1 MLRNSDFHEGNVA
14 PPAPQVWPGLLCG
27 LLILIAGCSNTS
39 SPGLTFL
46 SVTATPATVS
56 VGGAVILHA
65 IVHLSNGSTQDVT
78 SNTQWTLSNP
88 SLATMGNGVLISKAT
103 GTLTVQGTYVESA
116 GPSASTAGSTSQNLS
131 SSTQI
136 TMTAASTSTNTPS
149 ITWNTPAAI
158 QYGTALGNAQLNAT
172 ANTPGSFAYAPAA
185 GTMLQAGPQTLTA
198 IFIPANNTN
207 SSAAMATVQLTVTQ
221 ASPVITWAPPSAVA
235 QGTALSTAQL
245 DATANVPGTFSYNP
259 AAGAVLQAG
268 TQQLTATFTPSDA
281 TDYALAAAHNS
292 LTVTGSSGATLTAIQ
307 ITASSNS
314 VAAGSTLQL
323 TATGTYSDNS
333 TQNLTNI
340 ASWQSSNTSLAT
352 VSGGGTVTG
361 VGGGTAQITA
371 SSAGVSSAPYAVN
384 VSTAPTGTVVNVNPG
399 MSQSTLQSTISGAP
413 SGATVIFAAGTYSI
427 SSTLHIPCSS
437 NLTLTGPT
445 ASPAT
450 AILAATFT
458 GSDIFYLT
466 GCSGITIE
474 YLHFENTG
482 GIYVWVP
489 ASGSSGITITHNQF
503 SGLPGNDEE
512 SGAAT
517 FFDSGEPAT
526 GGTLSNTSITWNN
539 FGSATDC
546 EGVMVEQTDQ
556 DGYCAGALFNASL
569 NNITVSNNTF
579 LHLEE
584 GFHVLCVNGTD
595 CDGPPSGNTWSNFTA
610 ENNDFSGIHRIGMEM
625 QPQPSSNIL
634 IEYNDMHDLTNP
646 YTLSMGISSACC
658 NTGATAPGTIDS
670 NNVLIANTPAPNTP
684 PQYIAYAIEFW
695 GKSALAQNNL
705 IQGYWANGIAFGYA
719 PNAIITN
726 NNICG
731 PNMSGGG
738 GAYIKNEEGQAT
750 PTITPNTT
758 GATCSA
764 VTSTAPTISP
774 PSGAIFGATTITLND
789 AGTNHSVY
797 YTVDG
802 STPTTA
808 STLYTGPF
816 PVAPGT
822 TVQAIGMWGQGANA
836 KSYPAGYG
844 YVPSGVVSATYVAS
858 AVAKPVAGTR
868 ITRGA
873 AALAAAVPTTTNSAP
888 GSAAVPAELDSV
900 TIVPSQA
907 ALTIGG
913 TAQLK
918 AIASFD
924 DGSTRDVTA
933 DFGWKSS
940 DTRTVGATSSGML
953 AGLAS
958 GQAIIS
964 GSYQGRQATIPASSA
979 IGEVQWSGPV
989 VITEAGTYSGNWQS
1003 TDSKTPAVTVATTAP
1018 VIIENSH
1025 IRSVADLIKAGVAGS
1040 DLTVRNSIGV
1050 AVNPAAKG
1058 LPNGIFLEVS
1068 SPARLDVE
1076 NNYIENTRSGVLVH
1090 GYSGARDGNQTI
1102 VIRSNRARN
1111 FNGLLSDGNGGYLPG
1126 NGSTRG
1132 LSHFLEFDNVQSVPG
1147 IDVGWNEVI
1156 NYPGHSLV
1164 ADIIDIYRSGGTPNR
1179 PLEIHDTYIQGAYPY
1194 QAAEGAYDGGG
1205 IKTDGSSDDTA
1216 QSASAFNSIHDNQVV
1231 GTVNYGIAFGAGH
1244 DNIAMNNRVISSG
1257 LLADGTKIAAQHIGM
1272 VSDDIRGTNQPNGSM
1287 YNNTMRD
1294 NLIGWTCWRSS
1305 CSQEGYRK
1313 DQYFP
1318 ASPSDYTNNSVLPA
1332 TPITIDT
1339 EENEYQ
1345 VWLNKMVSAGITVG
1359 PTF

>member
-1 MLRNSDFHEGNVA
+1 
-14 PPAPQVWPGLLCG
+14 
-27 LLILIAGCSNTS
+27 
-39 SPGLTFL
+39 
-46 SVTATPATVS
+46 
-56 VGGAVILHA
+56 VGDAVILHA
-65 IVHLSNGSTQDVT
+65 IVHLSNGATQDVT
-78 SNTQWTLSNP
+78 SSTQWTLSDP
-88 SLATMGNGVLISKAT
+88 SLATMGDGVLISKAP
-103 GTLTVQGTYVESA
+103 GTLTVQGTYVETASA
-116 GPSASTAGSTSQNLS
+116 GSSASTAGSTSQNLS
-131 SSTQI
+131 SSAQI
-136 TMTAASTSTNTPS
+136 TMTTASTSSNTPS

-158 QYGTALGNAQLNAT
+158 PYGTALSSAQLNAT
-172 ANTPGSFAYAPAA
+172 ANTPGSFVYSPAA
-185 GTMLQAGPQTLTA
+185 GTVLQAGPQTLTA

-207 SSAAMATVQLTVTQ
+207 SSAAMATAQLSVMQ
-221 ASPVITWAPPSAVA
+221 AIPVITWSPPSAIP
-235 QGTALSTAQL
+235 QGTALSAAQL
-245 DATANVPGTFSYNP
+245 NATANVPGTFSYNP
-259 AAGAVLQAG
+259 AAGTILQTG
-268 TQQLTATFTPSDA
+268 TQQLTTTFTPSDA
-281 TDYALAAAHNS
+281 TDYSSATVHNS

-307 ITASSNS
+307 ITASSSS

-333 TQNLTNI
+333 TQNLTNT

-352 VSGGGTVTG
+352 VSTGGIVTG
-361 VGGGTAQITA
+361 IGGGTAQITA
-371 SSAGVSSAPYAVN
+371 SSAGVSSAPFAIN
-384 VSTAPTGTVVNVNPG
+384 VTTAPTGTVVNVNAG
-399 MSQSTLQSTISGAP
+399 MSQNTLQSTISGAP
-413 SGATVIFAAGTYSI
+413 NGATVLFAAGTYNI

-458 GSDIFYLT
+458 GGDILYLT

-489 ASGSSGITITHNQF
+489 AGGSSGITITHNQF

-512 SGAAT
+512 TGAAT

-546 EGVMVEQTDQ
+546 DGVMVEQTDQ

-584 GFHVLCVNGTD
+584 GFHVFCVNGTD
-595 CDGPPSGNTWSNFTA
+595 CDGPPLGNTWSNFTA

-684 PQYIAYAIEFW
+684 PQYIAYAMEFW
-695 GKSALAQNNL
+695 GKSALAQDNL

-758 GATCSA
+758 SATCSA
-764 VTSTAPTISP
+764 ITSTAPTISP
-774 PSGAIFGATTITLND
+774 ASGAISSATTITLSD
-789 AGTNHSVY
+789 MGTNHSVY
-797 YTVDG
+797 YTTDG

-816 PVAPGT
+816 QVAPGT
-822 TVQAIGMWGQGANA
+822 TVQAIGMWGRGANA
-836 KSYPAGYG
+836 TSYPAGYG
-844 YVPSGVVSATYVAS
+844 YVPSAVVSATYVAS
-858 AVAKPVAGTR
+858 AVAKPVTGTGIAR
-868 ITRGA
+868 DASGALGLAATAINTPGGSGA
-873 AALAAAVPTTTNSAP
+873 A
-888 GSAAVPAELDSV
+888 PAELDSV
-900 TIVPSQA
+900 TIVPSQPL
-907 ALTIGG
+907 LTIGG
-913 TAQLK
+913 TTQLK
-918 AIASFD
+918 AIATFN

-953 AGLAS
+953 EGLAS
-958 GQAIIS
+958 GSAIIS
-964 GSYQGRQATIPASSA
+964 GSYQGRQASVPASST
-979 IGEVQWSGPV
+979 IGEVEWSGPL

-1003 TDSKTPAVTVATTAP
+1003 IDPRTPAVTVATTAP

-1025 IRSVADLIKAGVAGS
+1025 IRSVAGLIKASVAGTE
-1040 DLTVRNSIGV
+1040 LTVRNSIGV
-1050 AVNPAAKG
+1050 AANPATKG
-1058 LPNGIFLEVS
+1058 QPNGIFLEAS

-1076 NNYIENTRSGVLVH
+1076 NNYIESARSGVLVH
-1090 GYSGARDGNQTI
+1090 GYSGDRDGNQTI
-1102 VIRSNRARN
+1102 VIRANRARN
-1111 FNGLLSDGNGGYLPG
+1111 FNGLLSDGNGGYLAG
-1126 NGSTRG
+1126 DASTGS

-1194 QAAEGAYDGGG
+1194 QAAQDAYDGGG
-1205 IKTDGSSDDTA
+1205 IKTDGGSDDTA

-1244 DNIAMNNRVISSG
+1244 DNIASDNRVISSG
-1257 LLADGTKIAAQHIGM
+1257 LLADGTKIAAQYAGM
-1272 VSDDIRGTNQPNGSM
+1272 VSGDVRGAGQANGSM

-1294 NLIGWTCWRSS
+1294 NLIGWMCWRSS

-1318 ASPSDYTNNSVLPA
+1318 ASPADYTNNSVLPA
-1332 TPITIDT
+1332 TPITLDT

-1345 VWLNKMVSAGITVG
+1345 IWLNKTISAGITVG

>member
-1 MLRNSDFHEGNVA
+1 MRLPFVLR
-14 PPAPQVWPGLLCG
+14 VWPGLLSG
-27 LLILIAGCSNTS
+27 LLILAAGCSNPS
-39 SPGLTFL
+39 SQSPTFL

-56 VGGAVILHA
+56 VGDAVILHA
-65 IVHLSNGSTQDVT
+65 IVHFSSGTTQDVT

-88 SLATMGNGVLISKAT
+88 ALATMGNGVLISRAT
-103 GTLTVQGTYVESA
+103 GSLTVQGNYVEAASA
-116 GPSASTAGSTSQNLS
+116 GQSASTAGSPPQNLS
-131 SSTQI
+131 SSAQI
-136 TMTAASTSTNTPS
+136 TMTAASTNTNTPT

-172 ANTPGSFAYAPAA
+172 ANTPGNFAYAPAA
-185 GTMLQAGPQTLTA
+185 GTVLHAGSQTLTA

-207 SSAAMATVQLTVTQ
+207 SSAAMVTVPLSVTQ
-221 ASPVITWAPPSAVA
+221 AIPVITWAPPSAIP
-235 QGTALSTAQL
+235 QGTALSATQL
-245 DATANVPGTFSYNP
+245 GATASVPGSFSYTP
-259 AAGAVLQAG
+259 AAGTVLQAG
-268 TQQLTATFTPSDA
+268 TQPLTATFTPSDT
-281 TDYALAAAHNS
+281 TDYTPATAHNT

-307 ITASSNS
+307 INASSSS
-314 VAAGSTLQL
+314 VAVGSTLQL

-333 TQNLTNI
+333 TQNLTNTT
-340 ASWQSSNTSLAT
+340 SWQSSNTSLAT
-352 VSGGGTVTG
+352 VSTGGIATG
-361 VGGGTAQITA
+361 IGGGTAQITA
-371 SSAGVSSAPYAVN
+371 SSNGVSSAPFPLN
-384 VSTAPTGTVVNVNPG
+384 VTTALTGTVVNVNAS

-413 SGATVIFAAGTYSI
+413 SGATVLFAAGTYNL
-427 SSTLHIPCSS
+427 SSSLQIPCSS
-437 NLTLTGPT
+437 NLTLTGPAAT
-445 ASPAT
+445 PAT

-458 GSDIFYLT
+458 GSDILFLT

-503 SGLPGNDEE
+503 SGLPGKDEE
-512 SGAAT
+512 TGAAT

-526 GGTLSNTSITWNN
+526 GGTLSETSITWNN

-546 EGVMVEQTDQ
+546 EGVMAEQTDQ

-595 CDGPPSGNTWSNFTA
+595 CDGPPAGNTWSNFTA

-684 PQYIAYAIEFW
+684 PQYIAYAMEFW
-695 GKSALAQNNL
+695 GNSALAQNNL

-758 GATCSA
+758 SAACSA
-764 VTSTAPTISP
+764 ITSTAPTISP
-774 PSGAIFGATTITLND
+774 ASGAISSATTITLSD

-797 YTVDG
+797 YTTDG

-816 PVAPGT
+816 TVAPGT
-822 TVQAIGMWGQGANA
+822 TVKAIGMWGQGANA

-858 AVAKPVAGTR
+858 AIAKPVSGTR
-868 ITRGA
+868 ITRDASGA
-873 AALAAAVPTTTNSAP
+873 VGLAAAAPTATNSPA
-888 GSAAVPAELDSV
+888 GSGAVPAELDSV
-900 TIVPSQA
+900 TIVPSEP

-913 TAQLK
+913 TTQLK
-918 AIASFD
+918 AIATFS

-940 DTRTVGATSSGML
+940 DARTVGATSSGML

-964 GSYQGRQATIPASSA
+964 GSYQGRQASVTALSA
-979 IGEVQWSGPV
+979 MGEVQWSGPV

-1003 TDSKTPAVTVATTAP
+1003 VDPRTPAVTVATAAP

-1025 IRSVADLIKAGVAGS
+1025 IRSVAGLIEASVAGT

-1058 LPNGIFLEVS
+1058 LPNGIFLDAS

-1076 NNYIENTRSGVLVH
+1076 NNYIENARSGVLVH

-1102 VIRSNRARN
+1102 VIRANRARN

-1126 NGSTRG
+1126 EGPTRS
-1132 LSHFLEFDNVQSVPG
+1132 LSYFVELDSVQSVPG
-1147 IDVGWNEVI
+1147 IDIGWNEVI

-1164 ADIIDIYRSGGTPNR
+1164 GDIIDIYRSGGTPNG

-1194 QAAEGAYDGGG
+1194 QAAQDAYEGGG
-1205 IKTDGSSDDTA
+1205 IKTDGNSDDTA
-1216 QSASAFNSIHDNQVV
+1216 QSASAFNSIHNNQVV
-1231 GTVNYGIAFGAGH
+1231 GTVSYGIAFGAGH
-1244 DNIAMNNRVISSG
+1244 DNIASNNRVISSG
-1257 LLADGTKIAAQHIGM
+1257 LLADGTKIAAQHVGM
-1272 VSDDIRGTNQPNGSM
+1272 VSEDIRGANQAHSST

-1294 NLIGWTCWRSS
+1294 NLIGWMCWKAA
-1305 CSQEGYRK
+1305 CSEDGYRK

-1318 ASPSDYTNNSVLPA
+1318 ASPGDYTNNSILPA
-1332 TPITIDT
+1332 TPITLDT

-1345 VWLNKMVSAGITVG
+1345 IWLNKMVSAGITIG

>member
-1 MLRNSDFHEGNVA
+1 MRLPF
-14 PPAPQVWPGLLCG
+14 PPQVLSGLLCG
-27 LLILIAGCSNTS
+27 SFILTAGCSNSS

-46 SVTATPATVS
+46 SVTATPAS
-56 VGGAVILHA
+56 VNVGDAVVLHA
-65 IVHLSNGSTQDVT
+65 IVHLSNGTTQDVT

-88 SLATMGNGVLISKAT
+88 SLATLGNGVLISKAT
-103 GTLTVQGTYVESA
+103 GTLTVQGTYVEAASA
-116 GPSASTAGSTSQNLS
+116 GQSASTAAPENLS
-131 SSTQI
+131 SSAQI
-136 TMTAASTSTNTPS
+136 AMSAASTNSNTPS
-149 ITWNTPAAI
+149 ITWNPPAAI

-172 ANTPGSFAYAPAA
+172 ANEPGRFAYAPAA
-185 GTMLQAGPQTLTA
+185 GTVLPAGPQTLTA
-198 IFIPANNTN
+198 IFIPSANTN
-207 SSAAMATVQLTVTQ
+207 SSAGTAAVQLTVTQ
-221 ASPVITWAPPSAVA
+221 TSPLITWAPPSPLPK
-235 QGTALSTAQL
+235 GTALSAAQL
-245 DATANVPGTFSYNP
+245 NATANVPGTFSYNP
-259 AAGAVLQAG
+259 VAGTVLQAG
-268 TQQLTATFTPSDA
+268 TQQLTATFTPSNT
-281 TDYALAAAHNS
+281 TDYASVTAHNS
-292 LTVTGSSGATLTAIQ
+292 LTVTSSSGAALTAIQ
-307 ITASSNS
+307 IAASSSS
-314 VAAGSTLQL
+314 VAVGGTLQL

-333 TQNLTNI
+333 TQNLTNT

-352 VSGGGTVTG
+352 VRSGGTVTG
-361 VGGGTAQITA
+361 IGGGTAQITA

-384 VSTAPTGTVVNVNPG
+384 VTTAPTGPVVNVDPA
-399 MSQSTLQSTISGAP
+399 MSQSTLQNTISGAP
-413 SGATVIFAAGTYSI
+413 SGATVLFAAGTYNI

-437 NLTLTGPT
+437 NLTLTGAT

-489 ASGSSGITITHNQF
+489 ASGSSDITITHNQF

-512 SGAAT
+512 MGAAT

-546 EGVMVEQTDQ
+546 DGVMADQTDQ

-569 NNITVSNNTF
+569 NNITVSDNTF

-584 GFHVLCVNGTD
+584 GLHVLCVNGTD

-684 PQYIAYAIEFW
+684 PQYIAYAVEFW

-738 GAYIKNEEGQAT
+738 GAYIKNEEGQET
-750 PTITPNTT
+750 PTIAPNTT
-758 GATCSA
+758 SATCSA
-764 VTSTAPTISP
+764 ITSTAPTIAP
-774 PSGAIFGATTITLND
+774 ASGAISSATTITLND

-797 YTVDG
+797 YTTDG

-816 PVAPGT
+816 SVAPGT
-822 TVQAIGMWGQGANA
+822 TVKAIGMWGQGANA

-844 YVPSGVVSATYVAS
+844 YVPSGVVSATYVAA
-858 AVAKPVAGTR
+858 AVAKPVA
-868 ITRGA
+868 A
-873 AALAAAVPTTTNSAP
+873 PTATH
-888 GSAAVPAELDSV
+888 SAAGSGAAELDSV
-900 TIVPSQA
+900 TIVPSQPV
-907 ALTIGG
+907 LSIGS
-913 TAQLK
+913 TTQLQ
-918 AIASFD
+918 AIATFN
-924 DGSTRDVTA
+924 DGTTKDVTA
-933 DFGWKSS
+933 GFEWRSS
-940 DTRTVGATSSGML
+940 DTRTIGANSAGVL
-953 AGLAS
+953 AALAS
-958 GQAIIS
+958 GRANIT
-964 GSYQGRQATIPASSA
+964 GSYQGRRATISA
-979 IGEVQWSGPV
+979 WSALGELQWSGPI
-989 VITEAGTYSGNWQS
+989 VITGAGTYSGNWQS
-1003 TDSKTPAVTVATTAP
+1003 MDPETPAVTVATTAP

-1025 IRSVADLIKAGVAGS
+1025 IRSVAALIKVGVAGA
-1040 DLTVRNSIGV
+1040 DLTVRNCIGV

-1058 LPNGIFLEVS
+1058 QSNGSFLEAS

-1076 NNYIENTRSGVLVH
+1076 NNYIENAKSGVLVH

-1102 VIRSNRARN
+1102 VIRANRARN
-1111 FNGLLSDGNGGYLPG
+1111 FNGLLSDGNGGYLAED
-1126 NGSTRG
+1126 GSTRT
-1132 LSHFLEFDNVQSVPG
+1132 LSHFLEFDSLHSVPG

-1164 ADIIDIYRSGGTPNR
+1164 GDVIYIYRSGGTTNR

-1194 QAAEGAYDGGG
+1194 HAAQDAYGGGG
-1205 IKTDGSSDDTA
+1205 IKTDGGFDDTV
-1216 QSASAFNSIHDNQVV
+1216 QSASAFNSIYDNQVV

-1244 DNIAMNNRVISSG
+1244 DNIASNNRVISSG
-1257 LLADGTKIAAQHIGM
+1257 LLADGTKIAAQHVGM
-1272 VSDDIRGTNQPNGSM
+1272 VSDDIRGANQTNGST

-1294 NLIGWTCWRSS
+1294 NLIGWMCWKSS
-1305 CSQEGYRK
+1305 CSQEGYRN

-1318 ASPSDYTNNSVLPA
+1318 ASSRDYANNFALPA
-1332 TPITIDT
+1332 TPITAET
-1339 EENEYQ
+1339 EDNEYQ
-1345 VWLNKMVSAGITVG
+1345 LWLNKIISAGITVG